1 MLPIEPDMPRILAAL
16 EAQPNLVLIAPP
28 GAGKTTRMPLA
39 LLDAAWAQGQKIIIV
54 EPRRVAARGAARRMA
69 ATLGEEVGQ
78 TIGWRMRLDT
88 KVGPHTRIEV
98 ITDGLLTRRLQS
110 DPELTGI
117 AAVLFDEFHERRLE
131 SDLGL
136 ALALEAQ
143 AALRPDLRLVVMSA
157 TLSGERLGPLM
168 GAEVIETQGRAF
180 PIDIRYRPPARR
192 HIAEDVAD
200 CVRESLGADQGDIL
214 VFLPG
219 AGEIE
224 RARRALGS
232 LSAGVSLHI
241 LHGDLS
247 AEAQDRALRP
257 DPAGGRKII
266 LSTAIAETSLTIEGV
281 KVVID
286 SGLMRVARFDQN
298 SGMDRLETVT
308 VTLSSATQ
316 RAGRAGRLGPGICYR
331 LWPEAETRGLLTQ
344 AAPELL
350 EADLSPL
357 ALELAQ
363 WGAKDASQLA
373 FLDPPPAAHFAAA
386 TDLLR
391 SLDLIDAQ
399 GAITDHGR
407 QCGSMG
413 LHPRLSHMIIM
424 GRARGLGSMA
434 AYLAALLSDRDPL
447 RGAGADAV
455 LRLEALMGGQARS
468 HLGDSASLARIARL
482 AKTWIARGSSD
493 HKGAIDPLDV
503 GILIALAYPDR
514 VAARRAGSQTS
525 FRLVNG
531 RGAEIDTSD
540 SLARCDFLAIADLD
554 GPARGAKIR
563 LAAPLSLEKID
574 DLFGPSIET
583 RRTCQWDSR
592 QEAVTSRIQRRLS
605 QLVLED
611 RPDQAADPDD
621 VRAAL
626 MAGIRAMGLEVLP
639 WEPRATQLVARARLV
654 ARHAPDADVP
664 DLSAPAL
671 ISGLEDWLGPDLDG
685 RTRRSHLKDIDLAQA
700 LKRLFNYGQMR
711 VLDRLAPEDWQA
723 PTGSTITLDYTQG
736 DLPVLAVR
744 LQEVFGLSDTPRIC
758 DGRLGVLLHLLS
770 PAHRPV
776 QVTADLAGFWRGSY
790 SAVRA
795 DLRGRYPK
803 HAWPDDP
810 ANAAP
815 LRGTK
820 KRG

>member
-1 MLPIEPDMPRILAAL
+1 
-16 EAQPNLVLIAPP
+16 
-28 GAGKTTRMPLA
+28 
-39 LLDAAWAQGQKIIIV
+39 
-54 EPRRVAARGAARRMA
+54 MA
-69 ATLGEEVGQ
+69 
-78 TIGWRMRLDT
+78 
-88 KVGPHTRIEV
+88 
-98 ITDGLLTRRLQS
+98 
-110 DPELTGI
+110 
-117 AAVLFDEFHERRLE
+117 
-131 SDLGL
+131 
-136 ALALEAQ
+136 
-143 AALRPDLRLVVMSA
+143 
-157 TLSGERLGPLM
+157 
-168 GAEVIETQGRAF
+168 AEVIETQGRAY
-180 PIDIRYRPPARR
+180 PIDMRYRPPTRR

-200 CVRESLGADQGDIL
+200 CVRESLAKDQGDIL

-219 AGEIE
+219 AADIE
-224 RARRALGS
+224 RARRALCP

-331 LWPEAETRGLLTQ
+331 LWPEAETRGLLAQ

-363 WGAKDASQLA
+363 WGAKDATKLS
-373 FLDPPPAAHFAAA
+373 FLNPPPAAHFAAA
-386 TDLLR
+386 SDLLH
-391 SLDLIDAQ
+391 SLELIDAQ

-407 QCGSMG
+407 ACGSMG
-413 LHPRLSHMIIM
+413 LHPRLSHMIIK

-455 LRLEALMGGQARS
+455 LRLEALMGGQAS
-468 HLGDSASLARIARL
+468 KHLGDSASLARIARL
-482 AKTWIARGSSD
+482 AKTWIPRGSSD

-503 GILIALAYPDR
+503 GTLIALAYPDR
-514 VAARRAGSQTS
+514 VAAKRGGSQTS

-531 RGAEIDTSD
+531 RGAEIDSLD
-540 SLARCDFLAIADLD
+540 SLARLDFLAIADLD

-563 LAAPLSLEKID
+563 LAAPLSLERIE

-583 RRTCQWDSR
+583 RRTCEWDSR
-592 QEAVTSRIQRRLS
+592 QEAVTSRIQRRLG

-611 RPDQAADPDD
+611 RPDQAADPEDL
-621 VRAAL
+621 RAA
-626 MAGIRAMGLEVLP
+626 MIAGIRAMGLAALP
-639 WEPRATQLVARARLV
+639 WEPRATQLVARARL
-654 ARHAPDADVP
+654 AAHHAPDADVP
-664 DLSAPAL
+664 DLSEPAL
-671 ISGLEDWLGPDLDG
+671 ISGLEDWLGPDLEG
-685 RTRRSHLKDIDLAQA
+685 RTRRTHLKDIDLAQA
-700 LKRLFNYGQMR
+700 LKRLFTYGQMR
-711 VLDRLAPEDWQA
+711 ALDRLAPIDWQA
-723 PTGSTITLDYTQG
+723 PTGSTITLDYAQG

-790 SAVRA
+790 MAVRA

-810 ANAAP
+810 ASATP